1 VESARPRDR
10 QVVRS
15 PFVHIWYKHRALAR
29 LKLKPQKREFY
40 SLFSRASENTVQITQ
55 LLTELLETYPEDGSD
70 LIARIKEREHEGD
83 RLTSE
88 LVGLVN
94 RTFVTP
100 FDRDDIFRLATVI
113 DDICDL
119 VDEASANLELYDVR
133 RVPERAREQGAV
145 IHRAARELAAA
156 VHCLEGFRDAEREL
170 RELRNLEDEGDRLVR
185 LAVAELFRSGQ
196 DAISIIRW
204 KDIHEQLEEAIDAF
218 QRAADVLEAVL
229 VKNR

>member
-1 VESARPRDR
+1 M
-10 QVVRS
+10 
-15 PFVHIWYKHRALAR
+15 AR
-29 LKLKPQKREFY
+29 LKLKPQKRQFF
-40 SLFSRASENTVQITQ
+40 SLFSQASENTVAITK
-55 LLTELLETYPEDGSD
+55 LLTELLGTYPDDGRE
-70 LIARIKEREHEGD
+70 LIAQIKEREHDGD
-83 RLTSE
+83 RLTTE

-100 FDRDDIFRLATVI
+100 FERDDMFRLATVI

-133 RVPERAREQGAV
+133 RVPERAREQGDV
-145 IHRAARELAAA
+145 IHRAARQLDAA
-156 VHCLEGFRDAEREL
+156 VRCLEGFKNAEREL

-196 DAISIIRW
+196 DAVSIIRW

-218 QRAADVLEAVL
+218 QRAADVLEAIL

>member
-1 VESARPRDR
+1 LPRLR
-10 QVVRS
+10 
-15 PFVHIWYKHRALAR
+15 
-29 LKLKPQKREFY
+29 LKPQKREFFG
-40 SLFSRASENTVQITQ
+40 LFAQASENTVAITK
-55 LLTELLETYPEDGSD
+55 LLTELLGAYPEDGRD
-70 LIARIKEREHEGD
+70 LIAKIKEREHEGD
-83 RLTSE
+83 RLTSD

-100 FDRDDIFRLATVI
+100 FERDDIFRLATVI

-119 VDEASANLELYDVR
+119 VDEAAANLELYDVR
-133 RVPERAREQGAV
+133 RVPERAREQGEV
-145 IHRAARELAAA
+145 IHRAARQLAAA
-156 VHCLEGFRDAEREL
+156 VSCLEGFKDADHEL

-204 KDIHEQLEEAIDAF
+204 KDIHEQLEEAVDAF
-218 QRAADVLEAVL
+218 QRAADVLEAIL

>member
-1 VESARPRDR
+1 VRLRLTPQNRGFFNLFIEAAENVEQIA
-10 QVVRS
+10 
-15 PFVHIWYKHRALAR
+15 
-29 LKLKPQKREFY
+29 
-40 SLFSRASENTVQITQ
+40 SLLV
-55 LLTELLETYPEDGSD
+55 ELLASYPDDGGD
-70 LIARIKEREHEGD
+70 AIARIKEREHEGD

-100 FDRDDIFRLATVI
+100 FDRDDIFRLATAL

-133 RVPERAREQGAV
+133 RIPERAREQAAV
-145 IHRAARELAAA
+145 IHRSA
-156 VHCLEGFRDAEREL
+156 VKLDEGVKRLEGFKDVSAEL
-170 RELRNLEDEGDRLVR
+170 REIHDLEDEGDRLVR

-196 DAISIIRW
+196 DPISIIRW
-204 KDIHEQLEEAIDAF
+204 KDIYEQLEEAVDAF
-218 QRAADVLEAVL
+218 ENAADVLEAIY